1 MEHSP
6 PFPLRDWPSK
16 RKVRMGSREAQIVI
30 RKGRGGGRGKTEER
44 LEGHEGERQIKF
56 DRKLHEIVGE
66 PRWSAPV
73 RQPMPTRLFLA
84 TDYHRSS
91 PRTRGPRNEGAPR
104 PWPPRPTDPT
114 TSHVPDARNAPFP
127 SERIGPIT
135 LFGAKPHTRVS
146 IEREQSVR
154 TGE

>member
-1 MEHSP
+1 ML
-6 PFPLRDWPSK
+6 F
-16 RKVRMGSREAQIVI
+16 VRA
-30 RKGRGGGRGKTEER
+30 GRGGGRGKTEER

-146 IEREQSVR
+146 IEAECKNGRIKTIKGRDFSYLFLLITSVKR
-154 TGE
+154 IEGGT